1 MIMSKGVLGNEQRP
15 LRVRDWLLMALKV
28 SSGAVDAISYLTLG
42 KIFTAFMTGNF
53 VFLGLQM
60 AGASSHSLVSLA
72 VALALFAA
80 GVLLAARIVKPST
93 TRRSLRA
100 TPGLLVRIPIVRL
113 QDCYSISRSCHAPI
127 VGSESDRR

>member
-1 MIMSKGVLGNEQRP
+1 MANINTQPDNRSLG
-15 LRVRDWLLMALKV
+15 VRDLVLMALTV

-100 TPGLLVRIPIVRL
+100 TPG
-113 QDCYSISRSCHAPI
+113 
-127 VGSESDRR
+127 